1 MIYFIGG
8 APRVGKSSLTQR
20 LAAKLQIGWI
30 STDLLIDLLR
40 TKGDVA
46 IKQQW
51 DAAPEAIKAA
61 AEFFFPY
68 LERFVWGVNSMAD
81 GYIIEGVDFLPAQ
94 IAQISVHYA
103 TRSLFLGCSQLTLEQ
118 FDQFPGRS
126 RGYAAL
132 PEELRRRIV
141 QDVPQWSDF
150 VRQEA
155 QQFGYPY
162 LDMSGDFLLSLHE
175 AETILT
181 QAINPPH

>member
-30 STDLLIDLLR
+30 STDLLIDILR
-40 TKGDVA
+40 TKGDVT

-81 GYIIEGVDFLPAQ
+81 SYIIEGVDFLPTQ
-94 IAQISVHYA
+94 IAQIAVRYA

-126 RGYAAL
+126 HGYAAL
-132 PEELRRRIV
+132 PEELRRQIV
-141 QDVPQWSDF
+141 QDVPPWSDF

-155 QQFGYPY
+155 QQFDYPY
-162 LDMSGDFLLSLHE
+162 LDMRGDFSSRLQE

-181 QAINPPH
+181 EGNN